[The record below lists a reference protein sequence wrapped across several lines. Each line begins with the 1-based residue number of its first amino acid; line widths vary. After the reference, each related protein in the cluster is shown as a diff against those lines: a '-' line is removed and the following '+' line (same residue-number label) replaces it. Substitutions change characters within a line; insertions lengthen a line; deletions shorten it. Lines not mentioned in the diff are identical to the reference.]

1 MSSNKY
7 SPHYKNMQNYC
18 LGCRKHAGNVGSKKV
33 KMANEMIRQRSK
45 ANSMSDKSGFLKQ
58 KSKWLE

>member
-1 MSSNKY
+1 
-7 SPHYKNMQNYC
+7 MQNYC
-18 LGCRKHAGNVGSKKV
+18 LGCRKHAGNFGSKKV